1 MESGEEQ
8 SASYTWSL
16 LSQNEVT
23 SGEATSLVLETG
35 RDPRVLTIPS
45 YALGFAGSTYVF
57 QLSAVVD
64 GMSNTVNATGET

>member
-1 MESGEEQ
+1 MESNEQ
-8 SASYTWSL
+8 QASYTWSL

-23 SGEATSLVLETG
+23 SGASTSLVLEAG
-35 RDPRVLTIPS
+35 RNPRVLRVPS

-57 QLSAVVD
+57 HLIAVVD